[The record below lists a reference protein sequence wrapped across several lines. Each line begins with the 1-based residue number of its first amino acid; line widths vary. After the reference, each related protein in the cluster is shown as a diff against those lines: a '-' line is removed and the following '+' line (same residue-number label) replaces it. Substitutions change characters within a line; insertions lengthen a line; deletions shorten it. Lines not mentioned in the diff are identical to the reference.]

1 MPMDI
6 KQSVTSVPITLY
18 VPEDVYK
25 ALAEIAS
32 HTGKSVSDLAQG
44 AFALGFPK
52 LPVIKSMLKKQK
64 KR

>member
-1 MPMDI
+1 MNI

-25 ALAEIAS
+25 ALSEIAS
-32 HTGKSVSDLAQG
+32 HTGKSISDLAQG

-52 LPVIKSMLKKQK
+52 LSAIKVLLKKQK

>member
-1 MPMDI
+1 M
-6 KQSVTSVPITLY
+6 KLNQSVTCVPVTMY
-18 VPEDVYK
+18 VPEDVHK
-25 ALAEIAS
+25 ALMEIAS

-52 LPVIKSMLKKQK
+52 LSAIKSMLKKQK